1 MSRITRFWH
10 RVRETTVQPT
20 SVLWFDDPLGNVP
33 RPIEFKDFK
42 ASVTDGAADPVE
54 LYGGALQYGTV
65 TWLTGLQFVVS
76 KCGYIID
83 GISYTSAETVITLDA
98 ADATHPRIDVL
109 YVDTDGLAGRITG
122 TPAADPAKPEVAP
135 LTQLELTFVTVA
147 ALATTPSYTNATAL
161 YLEDAGAAAEWDATE
176 STSAAR
182 IDLDNTEFPYAGTK
196 CIKLDNVD
204 VGDSFTL
211 TDGVSLDGITV
222 GEMDGLEMHIRNV
235 SWFKKS
241 SISVAAFSGA
251 NRISAWVQIG
261 NGPYFGFSTNLTGEY
276 QTVNIPKE
284 AFQFTGSQFNRL
296 VVEARGRTA
305 SIEAY
310 IDNIRIQGG
319 GGTIIVNNYIGLTEE
334 QLVNNVRQFNAQQP
348 FGADA
353 LTDGATITWNLD
365 TDPVATI
372 TLDGNRT
379 INATNIRAGGTYI
392 LKVIQDDTTGSRTV
406 TWGSMFEWAGGT
418 APTLTTTT
426 DGYDMFSF
434 VAFDTSA
441 LLGATGGLEFS

>member
-1 MSRITRFWH
+1 MSRVTRFWH
-10 RVRETTVQPT
+10 RPRATAVEPT
-20 SVLWFDDPLGNVP
+20 DIVWADNPDGNVP
-33 RPIEFKDFK
+33 IPVPFSVFK
-42 ASVTDGAADPVE
+42 AAVLDGQVDPVE
-54 LYGGALQYGTV
+54 LYGGSLQYGSV
-65 TWLTGLQFVVS
+65 TWLVGLQFVVS

-83 GISYTSAETVITLDA
+83 GISYTSDETVITLDA
-98 ADATHPRIDVL
+98 ADATHPRIDVI
-109 YVDTDGLAGRITG
+109 YVDTGGLAGKITG
-122 TPAADPAKPEVAP
+122 TPAADPAKPEVDP
-135 LTQLELTFVTVA
+135 LTQLELTFITVA
-147 ALATTPSYTNATAL
+147 ALATTPEATNASPL
-161 YLEDAGAAAEWDATE
+161 YLEDAGSPSEWDATE

-182 IDLDNTEFPYAGTK
+182 IDLDNTEFPYSGTK
-196 CIKLDNVD
+196 CIKLDNMAVD
-204 VGDSFTL
+204 DSFTL
-211 TDGVSLDGITV
+211 IDGVSLDGITI
-222 GEMDGLEMHIRNV
+222 GEMDGLEMHIRNID
-235 SWFKKS
+235 WHKKA

-296 VVEARGRTA
+296 VVEARGRLA
-305 SIEAY
+305 PVGAY

-319 GGTIIVNNYIGLTEE
+319 GGTTIINQYIGLTEE
-334 QLVNNVRQFNAQQP
+334 QLVNNVRQFNVQQP

-353 LTDGATITWNLD
+353 LTDGATITWDLD
-365 TDPVATI
+365 TDPIATI

-379 INATNIRAGGTYI
+379 INAVNIRAGGTYI
-392 LKVIQDDTTGSRTV
+392 LKVIQDDTTGSRTL

-418 APTLTTTT
+418 APTLTTTV

-434 VAFDTSA
+434 VAFDTAA